1 VNSNNLLTLDSKYSK
16 NSGRIYVTGTQALVR
31 LPMLQRQ
38 RDLANALDT
47 AGYITGYRGSPV
59 GGYDSAL
66 LQASD
71 YLEKYH
77 IRFQAGVN
85 EDMAATAC
93 WGTQQVGIW
102 ESENEQAKYDGVFA
116 IWYGKG
122 PGVDRSGDA
131 LKHGN
136 LAGTS
141 VNGGVLVLA
150 GDDQGAKSSTT
161 AHQSEQ
167 ALIAAMIPIL
177 YPASV
182 QEYIDF
188 GLMGFAMSRFSGC
201 WTGFKCV
208 GDIIE
213 STASVSIDPDRLDIK
228 IPSNFVFP
236 EDGVHIRWPD
246 GPIEQEKRLIAVK
259 LKAAQAFVRENKLD
273 RVSHTTLKK
282 RLGIVAPGKAWLN
295 VCQAFDE
302 LGMSKTERQD
312 LGIGVYKVAMPW
324 PLEPSRIQDW
334 AVGFEEILV
343 IEEKRNLIEDQ
354 LARVLFDLPD
364 NQRPRLIGKLD
375 TAGNLLVPEFG
386 ELNGTLVAQIIANRF
401 WTREPEIA

>member
-1 VNSNNLLTLDSKYSK
+1 MDGNSLLSLNTKYSAG
-16 NSGRIYVTGTQALVR
+16 SGRIFVTGTQALVR

-38 RDLANALDT
+38 RDLLESLNT
-47 AGYITGYRGSPV
+47 AGYISGYRGSPV

-66 LQASD
+66 MKASD
-71 YLEKYH
+71 FLEKNH

-102 ESENEQAKYDGVFA
+102 DSKYEQAKYDGVFA

-141 VNGGVLVLA
+141 ANGGVLVLA

-177 YPASV
+177 YPATV
-182 QEYIDF
+182 QEYIDY
-188 GLMGFAMSRFSGC
+188 GLMGFAMSRYSGC
-201 WTGFKCV
+201 WIGFKCV

-213 STASVSIDPDRLDIK
+213 STA
-228 IPSNFVFP
+228 
-236 EDGVHIRWPD
+236 
-246 GPIEQEKRLIAVK
+246 
-259 LKAAQAFVRENKLD
+259 
-273 RVSHTTLKK
+273 
-282 RLGIVAPGKAWLN
+282 
-295 VCQAFDE
+295 
-302 LGMSKTERQD
+302 
-312 LGIGVYKVAMPW
+312 
-324 PLEPSRIQDW
+324 
-334 AVGFEEILV
+334 
-343 IEEKRNLIEDQ
+343 
-354 LARVLFDLPD
+354 
-364 NQRPRLIGKLD
+364 
-375 TAGNLLVPEFG
+375 
-386 ELNGTLVAQIIANRF
+386 
-401 WTREPEIA
+401 